1 MSFAQ
6 YEYAR
11 TVQYN
16 ACGRWIED
24 EAAPLY
30 CLAAASSIAIA
41 LKLLFRTLSLPSTN
55 DKLSHEAL
63 RMIAS
68 TPFALGEGRCA

>member
-6 YEYAR
+6 YEYAG

-16 ACGRWIED
+16 ACGRWIKD
-24 EAAPLY
+24 EVSLLY
-30 CLAAASSIAIA
+30 CLATASSIAIA
-41 LKLLFRTLSLPSTN
+41 LKLLFRLLSLPSAN

-63 RMIAS
+63 SMIAS

>member
-6 YEYAR
+6 YEYAGI
-11 TVQYN
+11 VQYN
-16 ACGRWIED
+16 ACRRWIED
-24 EAAPLY
+24 GVSPLY
-30 CLAAASSIAIA
+30 CLAVASSIAIA
-41 LKLLFRTLSLPSTN
+41 LKLLFRILSLPSTN

-68 TPFALGEGRCA
+68 TPFALGEGICA